1 MNKRKDETPAGGD
14 LFGAPA
20 PAPAPAKRPP
30 AKAAAPAADDP
41 LAGATG
47 VAAIDGI
54 RCGIGGWTYAPWRD
68 NFYPPKLVQRRELE
82 YASRQLSSIEINGT
96 FYSAQKPA
104 TYAKWAAQT
113 PDTFVFSLKAP
124 GRVTQAGALAKATAQ
139 ARAFIDGGLA
149 EFGER
154 LGPILWQL
162 APGRRF
168 DADDLAPFL
177 DALPRTL
184 DGRALKHVLEVR
196 HPSFLAP
203 QYLQFARERR
213 IATVFTDSDEY
224 PSLADITGDFV
235 YARLMRSRAQ
245 VATGYPD
252 DELDAWARR
261 AQAWARGE
269 DNPDLP
275 HVAEPAAAGAAR
287 EVFVY
292 FISAA
297 KHRNPAAATR
307 LIGKLRGD

>member
-1 MNKRKDETPAGGD
+1 MNRKRNASDDPSTSGGD
-14 LFGAPA
+14 LFAG
-20 PAPAPAKRPP
+20 PAK
-30 AKAAAPAADDP
+30 PAAVDP
-41 LAGATG
+41 LAGHPD
-47 VAAIDGI
+47 VKPVDGI
-54 RCGIGGWTYAPWRD
+54 RSGIGGWTFVPWRD
-68 NFYPPKLVQRRELE
+68 NFYPKGLVQRRELE

-104 TYAKWAAQT
+104 TYAKWAADT
-113 PDTFVFSLKAP
+113 PAHFVFSLKAP
-124 GRVTQAGALAKATAQ
+124 GRITQAGALAKASSGAK
-139 ARAFIDGGLA
+139 AFIEGGLG

-162 APGRRF
+162 APSRRF

-196 HPSFLAP
+196 HSSFLDPA
-203 QYLQFARERR
+203 YLRLARERR

-235 YARLMRSRAQ
+235 YARLMRARAN
-245 VATGYPD
+245 VATGYPE

-261 AQAWARGE
+261 ARAWARGE

-275 HVAEPAAAGAAR
+275 HAGEPLAKAAPR
-287 EVFVY
+287 EVYLY

-297 KHRNPAAATR
+297 KERNPAASMR
-307 LIGKLRGD
+307 LLEMLGAR